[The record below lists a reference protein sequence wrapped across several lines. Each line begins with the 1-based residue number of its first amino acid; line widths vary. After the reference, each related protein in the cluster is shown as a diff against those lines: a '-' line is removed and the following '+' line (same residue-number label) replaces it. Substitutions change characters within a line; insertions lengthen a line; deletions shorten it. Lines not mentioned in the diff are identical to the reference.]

1 MRLPLHCQILFS
13 CTLQIMGELCQSFF
27 STIYFPSCSNDCNFR
42 PHAFSSCIHLKN
54 NSIIMIW
61 KDLVIK
67 IFFLAINACPRKD
80 STLSTFWR
88 TSRIQSRRAV
98 LLGIGDLINV
108 VDTSTIP
115 PIEDVMHNPQ
125 NMTTSFTPSKLTMVD

>member
-1 MRLPLHCQILFS
+1 MGGYQIVILVTVDFMKKRRHLTCGFLCIVKFCFRARCELWANYVNLFS
-13 CTLQIMGELCQSFF
+13 RPFI
-27 STIYFPSCSNDCNFR
+27 FR
-42 PHAFSSCIHLKN
+42 HVA
-54 NSIIMIW
+54 MI
-61 KDLVIK
+61 VSE
-67 IFFLAINACPRKD
+67 FFLAINACPQKD

-98 LLGIGDLINV
+98 SLGIGDLINV